1 VNHFFRK
8 FTALYA
14 WTHIKEKIAM
24 ASYKFKQVDVFTNQ
38 PFYGNP
44 VAVIL
49 DAQNLAAS
57 DMQRIAAWTNLS
69 ETTFLLP
76 PSSSDADYR
85 LRIFT
90 PKGELPFAGHPT
102 VGSAHAALEAG
113 IVKATASQLVQ
124 ECSAGLLNLRIEG
137 DRSDRRIFVQTPK
150 PEISQIQDA
159 NRRQVAAA
167 LGTDILQDNP
177 PLLINVGPIWCVVNL
192 GTADIV
198 HALQPD
204 MVAIDQLSQELN
216 MAGVTVFGRSST
228 GRCAIYVRSFAPAC
242 GVPEDPVCGSGN
254 ASVAAYIAHTGMPE
268 GMGNTYVA
276 NQGLEMGRNGY
287 VQVRIGKPDLTIEI
301 GGASVTCIEGS
312 LRM

>member
-1 VNHFFRK
+1 
-8 FTALYA
+8 
-14 WTHIKEKIAM
+14 M
-24 ASYKFKQVDVFTNQ
+24 PSYKFKQVDVFTNQ

-49 DAQNLAAS
+49 DAQYLTAS

-90 PKGELPFAGHPT
+90 PKVELPFAGHPT
-102 VGSAHAALEAG
+102 IGSAHAALEAG

-137 DRSDRRIFVQTPK
+137 DQSDRRIFVQTPK
-150 PEISQIQDA
+150 PEVSQIQDA
-159 NRRQVAAA
+159 SHRQLAAA

-177 PLLINVGPIWCVVNL
+177 PVLINVGPIWCVVNL

-204 MVAIDQLSQELN
+204 ITAIDQLSQELN
-216 MAGVTVFGRSST
+216 MTGVTVFGRSPAGQS
-228 GRCAIYVRSFAPAC
+228 AIYVRSFAPAY

-254 ASVAAYIAHTGMPE
+254 ACVAAYLAYTGMLE
-268 GMGNTYVA
+268 CMENAYVA

-287 VQVRIGKPDLTIEI
+287 VEVRIDQPDLTIEI

-312 LRM
+312 IRL